1 MKDRFKNIMYEHFI
15 EVIEQDKSIELDG
28 ALLRKVANRLAV
40 ASMDVHDE
48 NHVGLSKMHGELVL
62 TYERN
67 RTQFIGMIKFIE
79 KSSKFIL
86 DTFKKETLVKME
98 YSALTR
104 KTQLKSN
111 TTVLTDVVKYF
122 NHMNDLVIKFY
133 SDVYEIE
140 KVDPKE
146 TDIKQTSLF

>member
-1 MKDRFKNIMYEHFI
+1 MYEHFI
-15 EVIEQDKSIELDG
+15 EVLENDKSIQLEG
-28 ALLRKVANRLAV
+28 ALLRKVANTLAV

-48 NHVGLSKMHGELVL
+48 NFKILLKSHGELVL
-62 TYERN
+62 NYERN
-67 RTQFIGMIKFIE
+67 RTQFIGMVNFIE

-86 DTFKKETLVKME
+86 TTFKKETLVKME

-104 KTQLKSN
+104 KTQMKANSN
-111 TTVLTDVVKYF
+111 VLTDVVKYF
-122 NHMNDLVIKFY
+122 NHMNDLVVKFY

-146 TDIKQTSLF
+146 TDVKQTSLF

>member
-1 MKDRFKNIMYEHFI
+1 MKERIKNIMYEHFI
-15 EVIEQDKSIELDG
+15 EVLENDKSIQLEG
-28 ALLRKVANRLAV
+28 ALLRKVANTLAV

-48 NHVGLSKMHGELVL
+48 NFKILLKSHGELVL
-62 TYERN
+62 NYERN
-67 RTQFIGMIKFIE
+67 RTQFIGMVNFIE

-86 DTFKKETLVKME
+86 TTFKKETLVKME

-104 KTQLKSN
+104 KTQMKANSN
-111 TTVLTDVVKYF
+111 VLTDVVKYF
-122 NHMNDLVIKFY
+122 NHMNDLVVKFY

-146 TDIKQTSLF
+146 TDVKQTSLF